1 MSWLDT
7 SITDPDF
14 EDVLTLRPELK
25 AGFDSFMAS
34 FAQSSDVPS
43 HILALCREQVAI
55 KHSESIAGADAGALV
70 GAEALA
76 HAVAEKISYDHHAI
90 SDEEVSALVDE
101 LGEGGAVTLLTA
113 SAFYDVIQRLKQVWA
128 TREGEG

>member
-7 SITDPDF
+7 SLTDPDF

-43 HILALCREQVAI
+43 EILAFCREQVAMN
-55 KHSESIAGADAGALV
+55 HSLSFAGEDRGGFV
-70 GAEALA
+70 GKKAIA
-76 HAVAEKISYDHHAI
+76 HAVAEKISYDHHGI
-90 SDEEVSALVDE
+90 SDEEVSALADAF
-101 LGEGGAVTLLTA
+101 GEGGAVTLLTA
-113 SAFYDVIQRLKQVWA
+113 SAFYDVMQRLKQVWA